1 MIVVGGDNLI
11 DLIQS
16 GQSETAISFE
26 GARGGSA
33 FNTAVAIGRQ
43 EQSVGFMTP
52 VSSDSLG
59 DFLAS
64 EFTNSAV
71 AMLSERH
78 AAPSSLA
85 VVTLDDGQPAYQFYR
100 QGTAERQINT
110 AHLNDHFPKDAQA
123 FHLASLAIID
133 GQDADDWADFFNALD
148 GSSVLTTL
156 DPNVRDMLIN
166 DREGYLERLMTLFK
180 TVDLLKLSD
189 EDLEWI
195 FPDMDLAAALD
206 KLLTVTDAALV
217 ILTMGEK
224 GAIARCGD
232 ITVQVP
238 ATKVDKIAD
247 TVGAGDTFMG
257 TILATLSGDN
267 ALSRAAIAAMDS
279 DELTRLLTRAGAA
292 AAINCT
298 RSGCNP
304 PRLAELD

>member
-16 GQSETAISFE
+16 GQSDTVISFD

-43 EQSVGFMTP
+43 ERAVGFITP
-52 VSSDSLG
+52 VSNDSLG

-64 EFTNSAV
+64 EFANSAV
-71 AMLSERH
+71 QMLSARH
-78 AAPSSLA
+78 DAPTSLA
-85 VVTLDDGQPAYQFYR
+85 VVTLNDGQPGYQFYR

-110 AHLNDHFPKDAQA
+110 AHLQAQFPKNAKV

-133 GQDADDWADFFNALD
+133 GQDADDWAAFFNGLD
-148 GSSVLTTL
+148 GTDVLTTL
-156 DPNVRDMLIN
+156 DPNVRAMLIK
-166 DREGYLERLMTLFK
+166 DRDGYLRRLMTLFK

-189 EDLEWI
+189 EDLTWI
-195 FPDMDLAAALD
+195 FPGVSL
-206 KLLTVTDAALV
+206 DAAFDELLKVSDAAMV

-224 GAIARCGD
+224 GARGVIGD
-232 ITVQVP
+232 ISVHVP
-238 ATKVDKIAD
+238 ASKVDKIVD

-257 TILATLSGDN
+257 TILATLCGQN
-267 ALSRAAIAAMDS
+267 ALSRTAIDAMDR
-279 DELTRLLTRAGAA
+279 ETLTALLMRAGAA

-298 RSGCNP
+298 RKGCNP
-304 PRLAELD
+304 PRLAELE